1 MNRRVT
7 SHPRSPPT
15 IPIVRGDLLKIN
27 FRGELPQLGSIA
39 ISSVVFA
46 CVSAGAL
53 LGILLRVALPERHLN
68 GESRDVVKLGMGLV
82 GTMAALVLG
91 LLIASAKTSLD
102 TQSAELTDM
111 SSKIV
116 LLDRILNHYG
126 PETKEAREQLRTSAE
141 QALYEMWPR
150 ERTDSREL
158 NVWSHGSEFLYD
170 KIEGLSP
177 KDEVQRSVKV
187 QALTVVMALGQIRW
201 LIYEQRAAS
210 ISMPLLIVLVF
221 WITAIFISF
230 GLFAPLNATVIAS
243 LLVSALSVSSA
254 IFLILEMY
262 TSYAGLI
269 HVSSAPLRAAL
280 AQLGT

>member
-1 MNRRVT
+1 M
-7 SHPRSPPT
+7 
-15 IPIVRGDLLKIN
+15 
-27 FRGELPQLGSIA
+27 
-39 ISSVVFA
+39 
-46 CVSAGAL
+46 
-53 LGILLRVALPERHLN
+53 GILLRVALPERHLN

-158 NVWSHGSEFLYD
+158 NV
-170 KIEGLSP
+170 
-177 KDEVQRSVKV
+177 
-187 QALTVVMALGQIRW
+187 
-201 LIYEQRAAS
+201 
-210 ISMPLLIVLVF
+210 
-221 WITAIFISF
+221 
-230 GLFAPLNATVIAS
+230 
-243 LLVSALSVSSA
+243 
-254 IFLILEMY
+254 
-262 TSYAGLI
+262 
-269 HVSSAPLRAAL
+269 
-280 AQLGT
+280 